1 MKPIKLFASV
11 FITVACATT
20 FAQDGTFTSRSLTT
34 ETAVLSLR
42 AAEVGLALLV
52 YLALLEAK
60 QMTHVPKRELQQ
72 YVTALISRIR

>member
-34 ETAVLSLR
+34 ETAI
-42 AAEVGLALLV
+42 AAANAALQNCR
-52 YLALLEAK
+52 K
-60 QMTHVPKRELQQ
+60 QG
-72 YVTALISRIR
+72 